1 MNPDTD
7 IRELFRR
14 HYRPLCLYALHYLK
28 DADAAE
34 DVVQEVFTAWWQ
46 KTGSGARE
54 PVANVRSYL
63 YTMVRNRCID
73 ALRRSGQ
80 QADHLQP
87 EDAAGLIADED
98 AQERSEREARLWQA
112 VERLPRQRRELLLMS
127 KRDAMSYEEIAEAAG
142 LSVNTVR
149 NQISRALHT
158 LRTALSPDGGTADL
172 LLLLAA
178 FPAA

>member
-46 KTGSGARE
+46 KEGGEVTST
-54 PVANVRSYL
+54 RSYL
-63 YTMVRNRCID
+63 YAMVRNRCID
-73 ALRRSGQ
+73 LLRRSGRE
-80 QADHLQP
+80 AERLP
-87 EDAAGLIADED
+87 EDAEGLIADED

-112 VERLPRQRRELLLMS
+112 VERLPRRRRELLLMS

-158 LRTALSPDGGTADL
+158 LRSALSPDGGTADL